1 VRRLILLHGVGSS
14 AKAWEPLRPFL
25 EEYELVALDLP
36 GFGSAPPL
44 PHRVEASI
52 PAHAD
57 VVERELDA
65 RGIEAADLVGTRAAV
80 GSRSSSPDADAR
92 AQ

>member
-1 VRRLILLHGVGSS
+1 MRRVPPRPPSRVGSS

-25 EEYELVALDLP
+25 EDYELIAIDLP

-44 PHRVEASI
+44 PPGVETSI

-65 RGIEAADLVGTRAAV
+65 YGIEAADLVDN
-80 GSRSSSPDADAR
+80 SSGAWLAL
-92 AQ
+92 